1 MPVPHTIEHGKAK
14 ASFAPL
20 SEKIECNSPIKVV
33 IVGDNHIVRSG
44 LGKILEGEASICV
57 QGEITVKQATA
68 ESISN
73 YSPDLILIDLDSR
86 GADALGLIRSLRD
99 RFEALAIL
107 VMIELEA
114 HELALQALTV
124 GAAGIVLKLQPPGV
138 LVAAIRELF
147 PVSQHSSTPVNR
159 IGDRTPNTHGKTLI
173 GVSGATITM
182 AKVHSLTGRER
193 EIISLI
199 GHGLKNKEIANR
211 LSISDITVRHHLTS
225 IFCKLEVEDRQ
236 KLLILAHRYGLIDLS
251 FPPEPH

>member
-1 MPVPHTIEHGKAK
+1 
-14 ASFAPL
+14 
-20 SEKIECNSPIKVV
+20 
-33 IVGDNHIVRSG
+33 
-44 LGKILEGEASICV
+44 V

-86 GADALGLIRSLRD
+86 GADALGLISSLRE

-107 VMIELEA
+107 VMIELRD
-114 HELALQALTV
+114 HELALKALTL
-124 GAAGIVLKLQPPGV
+124 GAAGIVLKVQPRGV

-147 PVSQHSSTPVNR
+147 QASQRSSTPVNQT
-159 IGDRTPNTHGKTLI
+159 GDRTPTTHEKTLT
-173 GVSGATITM
+173 GVAHDAITT

-225 IFCKLEVEDRQ
+225 IFCKLDIADRQ
-236 KLLILAHRYGLIDLS
+236 KLLILAHRYGLADLS
-251 FPPEPH
+251 LNSEPA